1 MKRIVFIMNP
11 ISGTQNKAGIPEL
24 IERTLD
30 HEQFSYELR
39 LTEHA
44 GHASEIANEAK
55 EQGVDIVVAIGGD
68 GTVNEVARAIVH
80 SNTALGIMPCGSG
93 NGLARHLL
101 LPMNLKKSIE
111 ILNRCEIHE
120 LDYGIINGH
129 AFFCTCGMGFD
140 AFVSQKFAEAGKRGP
155 ITYVEN
161 VLREGLKY
169 KPETYEIQDEQGT
182 TRAKAF
188 LISCANASQY
198 GNNAYIAPQ
207 ASMSDGLLDV
217 IIMEPFDV
225 IEAPQI
231 SIEMFNKTLDK
242 NSKIKTFKCQRL
254 HIHRKQPG
262 FIHFDGDPVM
272 TDADVDIELKPKGIR
287 VVVNPDGDKRLR
299 RPNALQSAASELF
312 NEINIVRDDLTKQR
326 RHVLA
331 LSKVL
336 QRKLNK

>member
-1 MKRIVFIMNP
+1 MNP

-140 AFVSQKFAEAGKRGP
+140 AFISMKFAEAGKRGP
-155 ITYVEN
+155 LTYVEK
-161 VLREGLKY
+161 VLQDGLTY
-169 KPETYEIQDEQGT
+169 KPETYTIEDDQGKSVH
-182 TRAKAF
+182 KAF
-188 LISCANASQY
+188 LVTCANASQY
-198 GNNAYIAPQ
+198 GNNAWIAPH
-207 ASMSDGLLDV
+207 ASMSDGMLDV
-217 IIMEPFDV
+217 IIMEPFDL
-225 IEAPQI
+225 IDAPQVTL
-231 SIEMFNKTLDK
+231 ELFNKTIDRSK
-242 NSKIKTFKCQRL
+242 KIKLFKASHI
-254 HIHRKQPG
+254 HIHREQPG
-262 FIHFDGDPVM
+262 VIHFDGDPTM
-272 TDADVDIELKPKGIR
+272 TDADVDVRVVSKGINI
-287 VVVNPDGDKRLR
+287 VVNPFANKNDRN
-299 RPNALQSAASELF
+299 PNAVQTAFSEMFYNIDVIRERIAQQGRRFAAL
-312 NEINIVRDDLTKQR
+312 N
-326 RHVLA
+326 
-331 LSKVL
+331 KVI
-336 QRKLNK
+336 QRKLGI